1 MRAGLATLPLAFGES
16 GLPVH
21 PSLKSE
27 LAAAS
32 SINAY
37 GAVNGERK
45 LREAAAGYFRR
56 RGIAADSDQIV
67 CGPGSKPLLFAVML
81 ALGGDVVLPRPS
93 WVSYAVQ
100 AELGGVRPLFAAT
113 RPDEGGVPDPEEL
126 TAQVTQARSQG
137 RDVRSVILT
146 IPDNPTGT
154 LALPGTVERLCRAA
168 RDLDLT
174 IISDEIYRDLV
185 FDYDHDFPS
194 PSRYAPE
201 RTVITT
207 GLSKNLALGGWRV
220 GIAWVPDL
228 ELRRRLLAVASNI
241 WTAPSGPIQHAAA
254 YAFREPPEITEY
266 VAASRRLHATVV
278 TAMAAR
284 LTQAG
289 IPTPPPK
296 AAFYLYPDFEPLRPD
311 LQAKTSTELTR
322 LLIEQHGVAVVPGS
336 AFGDK
341 PQDLKVRIATSLLYG
356 RGDAQ
361 RGIALM
367 SPEPTRLPWIA
378 AALDRTTEVL
388 ASLVTAS

>member
-1 MRAGLATLPLAFGES
+1 MRGGLATLPLAFGES

-32 SINAY
+32 GLNAY
-37 GAVNGERK
+37 GAVNGERE
-45 LREAAAGYFRR
+45 LREAAAGYFQR
-56 RGIAADSDQIV
+56 RGIAADPDQIV

-81 ALGGDVVLPRPS
+81 ALGGDLVLPRPS

-100 AELGGVRPLFAAT
+100 AEMGGVHPMFAAT
-113 RPDEGGVPDPEEL
+113 RPGEGGVPDPDEL
-126 TAQVTQARSQG
+126 TAQVTQARKQG

-146 IPDNPTGT
+146 IPDNPTST
-154 LALPGTVERLCRAA
+154 LARPETVECLCRAA

-185 FDYDHDFPS
+185 FDSDHDFPS

-207 GLSKNLALGGWRV
+207 GLSKNLALGGWRIGV
-220 GIAWVPDL
+220 AWVPDP
-228 ELRRRLLAVASNI
+228 ELRQRLLAVSSNI
-241 WTAPSGPIQHAAA
+241 WTAPSGPIQRAAA
-254 YAFREPPEITEY
+254 YAFREPAEIIEHVT
-266 VAASRRLHATVV
+266 ASRRLHQAVV
-278 TAMAAR
+278 TAMADR
-284 LTQAG
+284 LTEAG
-289 IPTPPPK
+289 IPTPAPK
-296 AAFYLYPDFEPLRPD
+296 AAFYLYPDFEPVRPA
-311 LQAKTSTELTR
+311 LQAKTSADLTR

-336 AFGDK
+336 AFGDQ

-356 RGDAQ
+356 QDDTQ
-361 RGIALM
+361 REMALI

-378 AALDRTTEVL
+378 AALDRTAQVL
-388 ASLVTAS
+388 ASLAADS